1 MSRGVRKEGL
11 SRRHRFRGRD
21 SFRPLL
27 RGPRKYTGKYAV
39 LHVSPAVTPAGR
51 FGISVGRKTAKQ
63 AVERNRIKRC
73 AREAFRR
80 HELKL
85 NNVDVVLTLTPRF
98 KPDLVGELA
107 MELGELMDRA
117 RSRLAN

>member
-73 AREAFRR
+73 AREVFRR